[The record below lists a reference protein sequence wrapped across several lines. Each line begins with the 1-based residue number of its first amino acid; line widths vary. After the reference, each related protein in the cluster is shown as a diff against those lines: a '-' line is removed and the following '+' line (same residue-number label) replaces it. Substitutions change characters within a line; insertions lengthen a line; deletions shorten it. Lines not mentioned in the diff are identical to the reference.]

1 MKRVVAIIISMILI
15 ISLSA
20 CSDSNQSQTT
30 TNYANLDRFTLQ
42 EKIVS
47 SEDKRDWD
55 AIYVDSKTGVLY
67 FVHHDGKDNGNSVEW
82 CTVLLGS
89 DGLPLLAD
97 GYERKTN

>member
-20 CSDSNQSQTT
+20 CLDSNQSQTT

-67 FVHHDGKDNGNSVEW
+67 FVHHDGKDNGNSIEW